1 MSSRTEAPFHKEPL
15 IAALF
20 DSPDRAAR
28 VVEQLIEHD
37 FPMDQVSLLHRA
49 GGHGDDFLGISYGDE
64 SERIRVWSQQGALW
78 GSLAGLLA
86 GASGLLIVPGIG
98 ALLAAGPIINAIAGA
113 VLGAGVMVGSAV
125 ATRLGIALHRLG
137 IPEHKLEQLHQSI
150 MDGKTL
156 LLIHCGDQDPQA
168 LERRLLWQGAA
179 SVIVLP

>member
-1 MSSRTEAPFHKEPL
+1 MGTPSHKEPL

-20 DSPDRAAR
+20 DSPDSATR

-64 SERIRVWSQQGALW
+64 AERIRVWSEQGALW

-86 GASGLLIVPGIG
+86 GASGLLIVPGVG
-98 ALLAAGPIINAIAGA
+98 ALL
-113 VLGAGVMVGSAV
+113 

-137 IPEHKLEQLHQSI
+137 IPEQKLDLLHQA
-150 MDGKTL
+150 MHG
-156 LLIHCGDQDPQA
+156 
-168 LERRLLWQGAA
+168 W
-179 SVIVLP
+179 